1 MMATRVDGEMEEPG
15 ERFRAVFD
23 CALDAMVLADDEG
36 RYVEANPAAL
46 AMMNITIEELRQKH
60 VLEFPTLVT
69 ESADAA
75 WAAFL
80 QAGVQSGEFEVLHP
94 DGRVLVVEFRAVA
107 HVMPGRHLSVL
118 RDVTERRRAEATREK
133 LAAIEAEKIV
143 MEKRLAIADRM
154 ASVGTLAA
162 GIGHEIN
169 NPLAVIIGNLEYL
182 AREIAALK
190 AATPGPSLSALDEP
204 LDDARTAAD
213 RIREVVRDLK
223 LFSRPNEQRRGLID
237 VKGVL
242 ESSLQM
248 ASTEIR
254 HRARLVKDYGP
265 TPQAYG
271 NDARLGQVF
280 LNLVVNAAQAIAEGN
295 AEKNEIRI
303 LTYTGDD
310 GGAVVEVVDTGAG
323 IAAKD
328 LPRVF
333 EPFFTTKEIGMG
345 TGLGLSICQGIVHEM
360 RGNII
365 VESELGRGTRFRVLL
380 PPAPT
385 DALASA
391 VPGAQPA
398 APVRRGRILVVDD
411 EPMVLNAVLR
421 SLGNAHDVKAVLTA
435 REALRHIEDGERYD
449 VIVCDLMM
457 PQMTGMELHEE
468 LSRLAPDQAERM
480 IFMTGGAFT
489 PRART
494 FLDSSSNQRV
504 EKPFDSIHL
513 RRLIDDRVR

>member
-1 MMATRVDGEMEEPG
+1 
-15 ERFRAVFD
+15 
-23 CALDAMVLADDEG
+23 MVLADDDG

-60 VLEFPTLVT
+60 VLEFPALVT
-69 ESADAA
+69 GSAAEA

-80 QAGVQSGEFEVLHP
+80 QTGRQSGEFEVLHP

-133 LAAIEAEKIV
+133 LTAIEAEKIA

-162 GIGHEIN
+162 GIAHEIN

-182 AREIAALK
+182 AREIAALE
-190 AATPGPSLSALDEP
+190 AAPTRHVTSPSLSALDEP
-204 LDDARTAAD
+204 LDDARSAAD

-248 ASTEIR
+248 ASTEVR
-254 HRARLVKDYGP
+254 HRARLVKDYRP

-280 LNLVVNAAQAIAEGN
+280 LNLIVNAAQAIAEGN
-295 AEKNEIRI
+295 AEQNEIRI

-310 GGAVVEVVDTGAG
+310 GGAVVEVIDTGAG
-323 IAAKD
+323 IAAED

-333 EPFFTTKEIGMG
+333 EPFFSTKEIGMG

-360 RGNII
+360 RGNIV
-365 VESELGRGTRFRVLL
+365 VESELGKGSRFRVLL
-380 PPAPT
+380 PPVPT
-385 DALASA
+385 DAFASA

-411 EPMVLNAVLR
+411 DPMVLNAVLR
-421 SLGNAHDVKAVLTA
+421 SLGNVHDVKAMLTA
-435 REALRHIEDGERYD
+435 REALRHIGEGERYD

-494 FLDSSSNQRV
+494 FLDGIANQRV